1 MRAKKIL
8 FYLLA
13 ISLSGCFLQ
22 SLHPLYTD
30 EEVVFEEKLIGKW
43 SENGDY
49 ILEFKKGEGKA
60 YKMRLFDGKDG
71 RFEAHL
77 VKLKDM
83 MFLDIYPDGV
93 TMEGVQG
100 LYKMHLLGVH
110 TFLRVDQIEPKL
122 QLRPLDYE
130 RVSEMLKEDPNLLKH
145 EVLEED
151 HIVLTAPTKRL
162 QEFMIK
168 HANVEGVFGDITE
181 LIRCE
186 PLYTDKDFVFE
197 EKLIGKWKAEQG
209 EALVS
214 KGTEENTYK
223 MILTD
228 EDGDKSQVGANLV
241 RLKDAIFL
249 CIFSDASALQKK
261 DSSDSHLVPDTFLMV
276 DQIEPTLQL
285 RVIDYHELAKM
296 LENDPNSLSQEA
308 AKVGYTIE
316 ATRVQP

>member
-1 MRAKKIL
+1 MRAKEL
-8 FYLLA
+8 AFFVLA
-13 ISLSGCFLQ
+13 ITLSGCFIQ
-22 SLHPLYTD
+22 SLYPLYTD
-30 EEVVFEEKLIGKW
+30 KEVIFEEKLIGKW

-49 ILEFKKGEGKA
+49 ILEFKKGEGKT
-60 YKMRLFDGKDG
+60 YKMRVFDGKDG

-83 MFLDIYPDGV
+83 MFLDIYPNDE
-93 TMEGVQG
+93 TMEGAQG
-100 LYKMHLLGVH
+100 FYRMHLLPVH
-110 TFLRVDQIEPKL
+110 TFMKIDEIDPNL
-122 QLRPLDYE
+122 QLRTLDYE
-130 RVSEMLKEDPNLLKH
+130 KVSEMLKEDPNLLKH
-145 EVLEED
+145 EVLEEE
-151 HIVLTAPTKRL
+151 HIVLTAPTKQL
-162 QEFMIK
+162 QEFMTTY
-168 HANVEGVFGDITE
+168 ASVEGVFGDVTE

-186 PLYTDKDFVFE
+186 PLYTDKDLIFE

-276 DQIEPTLQL
+276 DQIEPKLQL
-285 RVIDYHELAKM
+285 RVIDYHQLAEM
-296 LENDPNSLSQEA
+296 LNNDPDSLKEEA
-308 AKVGYTIE
+308 AKVGHTIE
-316 ATRVQP
+316 GIRVQP

>member
-13 ISLSGCFLQ
+13 MSLSGCFLQ

-49 ILEFKKGEGKA
+49 ILEFKKGEEKA
-60 YKMRLFDGKDG
+60 YKMRVFDDKEG

-77 VKLKDM
+77 VELKGM
-83 MFLDIYPDGV
+83 MFLDVYPDGE

-100 LYKMHLLGVH
+100 LYKMHLLPVH

-122 QLRPLDYE
+122 QLRTLDYE
-130 RVSEMLKEDPNLLKH
+130 KVSEMLKKDPNLLKH

-162 QEFMIK
+162 QEFMVK
-168 HANVEGVFGDITE
+168 YANAEGVFGDTTE
-181 LIRCE
+181 FIRHR
-186 PLYTDKDFVFE
+186 PLYTDKDLTFE
-197 EKLIGKWKAEQG
+197 EKLIGKWKAERG
-209 EALVS
+209 EGLVS
-214 KGTEENTYK
+214 RGTEENTYK
-223 MILTD
+223 MIWTD

-249 CIFSDASALQKK
+249 GIFSDESALQKK
-261 DSSDSHLVPDTFLMV
+261 DSSDSHLVPDIFVMV

-285 RVIDYHELAKM
+285 RVIDYHELAEM